1 MDCGSVHVLIRA
13 DDKTTNLWLIK
24 EAGYLNVGVPRLSSQ
39 RNWSYALRP
48 VERRRVKD
56 PEPPMQLEE
65 LFVSPHQ
72 DLDGHISALIQAFHE
87 MDDSLQPYDRSDF
100 THRLADSA
108 MPDGQMAL
116 TDYLHRLQQ
125 LLPGISHLASPRYM
139 GHMTAPLPAYTGEL
153 SRLLAMLNQNPMKME
168 SSRLLSFLERES
180 LARLHR
186 LVFSRGPDFY
196 EHFMHDKDA
205 ALGVM
210 TSGGTIANVTALW
223 LARNHACGD
232 NLFALTEQ
240 GWRGIAILGSRLMHY
255 SFDKGM
261 DLLGA
266 GAASVRRL
274 PVDEHNRLSLPA
286 LEAELRHCQE
296 QKIKVIALI
305 GVAGTTDFGSIDPL
319 PEMAAIARREG
330 IHFHV
335 DAAWG
340 GPTAFSSRYRALLA
354 GMELADTV
362 TLDGHK
368 QLLVPLGTGMLLC
381 REPDLMMAVK
391 REAPYAIRASSFDQG
406 RFTLEGTRPANALY
420 LDAAFHLIGE
430 QGYARLIEE
439 NYDRARLMA
448 SLIEADPAFELMA
461 APVMNLLAYRC
472 IPPHLQG
479 KPRDESANI
488 QINAFNIALQ
498 KRQRAEGH
506 SFVSRTQRAV
516 SRYGEQPLTLLRAVQ
531 LNPGIRREHIEAL
544 LDEQKQLGQL
554 VARELFS

>member
-1 MDCGSVHVLIRA
+1 MKFD
-13 DDKTTNLWLIK
+13 
-24 EAGYLNVGVPRLSSQ
+24 
-39 RNWSYALRP
+39 
-48 VERRRVKD
+48 
-56 PEPPMQLEE
+56 E
-65 LFVSPHQ
+65 LFLSPHQ
-72 DLDGHISALIQAFHE
+72 DLDGHISALIHAFHE
-87 MDDSLQPYDRSDF
+87 TDDSRLPYDRAHFIHQLSEAGMPSGEASLADYVE
-100 THRLADSA
+100 RLA
-108 MPDGQMAL
+108 G
-116 TDYLHRLQQ
+116 

-186 LVFSRGPDFY
+186 LVYDQDDAFY
-196 EHFMHDKDA
+196 QAHMHAKDS

-223 LARNHACGD
+223 LARNRACGD
-232 NLFALTEQ
+232 NLFALAAE
-240 GWRGIAILGSRLMHY
+240 GWRGVAVLGSRLMHY

-266 GAASVRRL
+266 GASAVHRL
-274 PVDEHNRLSLPA
+274 PVDEHNRLSIPA
-286 LEAELRHCQE
+286 LEAELARCKAE
-296 QKIKVIALI
+296 RIKVLALV

-319 PEMAAIARREG
+319 PEMADIAQREH
-330 IHFHV
+330 IHLHI

-340 GPTAFSSRYRALLA
+340 GPTRFSSRYRDLLA
-354 GMELADTV
+354 GMERADTV

-381 REPDLMMAVK
+381 REPGLMMAVK
-391 REAPYAIRASSFDQG
+391 REAPYAIRATSFDQG

-420 LDAAFHLIGE
+420 LDAAFHLIGVS
-430 QGYARLIEE
+430 GYARLIEE

-448 SLIEADPAFELMA
+448 TLIEADPAFELMA

-479 KPRDESANI
+479 RTPDESDNI

-506 SFVSRTQRAV
+506 SFVSRTARSV
-516 SRYGEQPLTLLRAVQ
+516 TRYGEQPLTLLRAVL
-531 LNPGIRREHIEAL
+531 LNPQIRREHIEAL
-544 LDEQKQLGQL
+544 LAEQKRLGAELAQ
-554 VARELFS
+554 ELFT